1 MALQAKVLRIKTQAV
16 KNTFTWFKYTFLFMW
31 FIYDIFKYA
40 FLSISF
46 MKHLSFKYEFL
57 TCKNCLVYIIL
68 LCLSIYSIYIVDKY
82 TVSYGLF
89 FVLFIHHHHDGAGP
103 FRKNEILFR
112 DTNLIPGGTAFKH
125 INGFSHFWQPK
136 LHERINA

>member
-1 MALQAKVLRIKTQAV
+1 
-16 KNTFTWFKYTFLFMW
+16 
-31 FIYDIFKYA
+31 
-40 FLSISF
+40 

-57 TCKNCLVYIIL
+57 TCKNCLVYHT
-68 LCLSIYSIYIVDKY
+68 SVSVYIYSIYIVDKY

-112 DTNLIPGGTAFKH
+112 DTNLIPNGTALIYSNTLPNK
-125 INGFSHFWQPK
+125 IC
-136 LHERINA
+136 IAIA